1 MADDEMAIMEEGGM
15 EEEEDTP
22 ADQDTPEPEEDA
34 EEASPVEA
42 NEEPAA
48 EEGAEDAE
56 EEGGEGEEGEGGE
69 EVLGDEAVGD
79 EELGIR
85 DEDQGRPV
93 TALRLPPSAF
103 ILISSNSSFS
113 QKSVSFADPPAPS
126 GDTHQGV
133 LTRMIRGMWASRE
146 MLHENSDK
154 QLFMKTTLRELI
166 IYCVFLFVIV
176 YMTFGQYSSDF
187 YLLRL
192 IWLFLFETRVLQ
204 VPDWQAFWEAGKG
217 DPDEGLLG
225 VCRGRPDER
234 TLLGE
239 AVQQGQEGDGVPVPV
254 HRAESSMCWAP
265 VPLPGRPD
273 GQEYDVRKPD
283 VGGAQDAADQGDG
296 DLMPRWHEPR
306 LLERYSEVLFSIW
319 IARRGWRQGRLYSWA

>member
-15 EEEEDTP
+15 GEEEETP

-192 IWLFLFETRVLQ
+192 I
-204 VPDWQAFWEAGKG
+204 
-217 DPDEGLLG
+217 
-225 VCRGRPDER
+225 
-234 TLLGE
+234 
-239 AVQQGQEGDGVPVPV
+239 
-254 HRAESSMCWAP
+254 
-265 VPLPGRPD
+265 
-273 GQEYDVRKPD
+273 
-283 VGGAQDAADQGDG
+283 
-296 DLMPRWHEPR
+296 
-306 LLERYSEVLFSIW
+306 
-319 IARRGWRQGRLYSWA
+319 